1 MTSNCRLCRQ
11 NNPVHPV
18 DPVKKKH
25 VSNQNTCP
33 NMPLIPHSS
42 YPGAPFLQRG
52 GHLQSMIPG
61 LFRRVKGVDYQR
73 ERIET
78 ADGDFLDLDW
88 VRGSVPSSRLVIVS
102 HGLEGSSKTQYALGT
117 VKFFAQNGW
126 DALAWNC
133 RSCSGEM
140 NRKFRMYHHGD
151 TEDISTVVNHALA
164 TGRYETVALVGY
176 SMGGNI
182 TLKYVGTGGDN
193 LPPQVKAAV
202 AFSAPC
208 DIRAGS
214 DVLDRWS
221 NWVYKTRFLRFL
233 KKKIRYKARQFPGRL
248 DVSRLKRVRRW
259 YDFDEHFSAPICGF
273 ASADEFHQQ
282 ASAKNFVAGTRI
294 PTLLVSALN
303 DPILTPE
310 CFPVEIA
317 REHPF
322 LHLELSYGGGHCG
335 FQARGGGE
343 FSWAEKRALEFVEGS
358 LVG

>member
-1 MTSNCRLCRQ
+1 
-11 NNPVHPV
+11 
-18 DPVKKKH
+18 
-25 VSNQNTCP
+25 
-33 NMPLIPHSS
+33 MPLIPKSS
-42 YPGAPFLQRG
+42 YPGPPFLQRG
-52 GHLQSMIPG
+52 GHLQSILPG

-78 ADGDFLDLDW
+78 PDGDFLDLDW
-88 VRGSVPSSRLVIVS
+88 LQKNVAHLKGVPRLRRLVIIT
-102 HGLEGSSKTQYALGT
+102 HGLESNSGASYCLGT
-117 VKFFAQNGW
+117 VKLFAQNGW

-164 TGRYETVALVGY
+164 TRGYDTVVLIGY

-182 TLKYVGTGGDN
+182 TLKYVGTGGEN
-193 LPPQVKAAV
+193 LPPQVRAAV

-214 DVLDRWS
+214 DVLDRWG
-221 NWVYKTRFLRFL
+221 NWIYKARFLAFL
-233 KKKIRYKARQFPGRL
+233 KKKIRQKARQFPGRL
-248 DVSRLKRVRRW
+248 DVSKFKLVKRW

-303 DPILTPE
+303 DPILTSE
-310 CFPVEIA
+310 CFPLEIA
-317 REHPF
+317 REHLF
-322 LHLELSYGGGHCG
+322 LHLELTSGGGHCG
-335 FQARGGGE
+335 FQTRRGGE
-343 FSWAEKRALEFVEGS
+343 FSWAERRALEFVEGC
-358 LVG
+358 LEE

>member
-1 MTSNCRLCRQ
+1 
-11 NNPVHPV
+11 
-18 DPVKKKH
+18 
-25 VSNQNTCP
+25 
-33 NMPLIPHSS
+33 MPLIPQSS
-42 YPGAPFLQRG
+42 YPGPPFLQRG
-52 GHLQSMIPG
+52 GHLQSILPG

-78 ADGDFLDLDW
+78 PDGDFLDLDW
-88 VRGSVPSSRLVIVS
+88 LRKPTSSKRLMIVS
-102 HGLEGSSKTQYALGT
+102 HGLESNSGASYCLGT
-117 VKFFAQNGW
+117 AKLFAQNGW

-164 TGRYETVALVGY
+164 TGHYDIVALVGF

-182 TLKYVGTGGDN
+182 TLKYVGTGGEN
-193 LPPQVKAAV
+193 LPPQVRAAV

-214 DVLDRWS
+214 DVLDHWE
-221 NWVYKTRFLRFL
+221 NWIYKTRFMAFL
-233 KKKIRYKARQFPGRL
+233 KKKIRQKARQFPGRL
-248 DVSRLKRVRRW
+248 DVSKLKRVKRW

-322 LHLELSYGGGHCG
+322 LHLELSSGGGHCG
-335 FQARGGGE
+335 FQSRGGGE
-343 FSWAEKRALEFVEGS
+343 FSWAERRALEFVEGV
-358 LVG
+358 LNRKTRKPENRKI